1 MVFLSGVNAIRQYIS
16 KRLHTIVAMA
26 MVITVAMVWPPLV
39 LVLPLVLV
47 VLPFLVYLQ

>member
-26 MVITVAMVWPPLV
+26 MVMKRSFVKRMVFTLLCV
-39 LVLPLVLV
+39 SLSTRDSL
-47 VLPFLVYLQ
+47 